1 MKIPEDNLAMSH
13 HMETIEDKDEG
24 GYVIYYPDLPGCITC
39 GETLESARR
48 MRCLQRFYD
57 I

>member
-13 HMETIEDKDEG
+13 HMEIIEDKDEG

-39 GETLESARR
+39 GETLER
-48 MRCLQRFYD
+48 QE
-57 I
+57 